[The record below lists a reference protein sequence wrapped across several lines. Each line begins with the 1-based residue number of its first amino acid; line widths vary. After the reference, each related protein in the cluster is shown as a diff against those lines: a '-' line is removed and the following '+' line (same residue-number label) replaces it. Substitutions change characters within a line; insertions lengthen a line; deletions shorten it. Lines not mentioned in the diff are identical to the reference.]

1 MFVTAQRLAR
11 GIERLRLFLLLPVD
25 TETGDHEIALEA
37 LHDFCFDA
45 AQRCTLPSHLEDNR
59 GLHRRCIGCEEGE
72 HHITSTAKSTTR
84 RSAHT
89 TAKET

>member
-1 MFVTAQRLAR
+1 MFVTAQCLAR
-11 GIERLRLFLLLPVD
+11 GTECLRLFLLLPVNA
-25 TETGDHEIALEA
+25 ETGDHEIALEA

-59 GLHRRCIGCEEGE
+59 GLHGRCIGCEEGE
-72 HHITSTAKSTTR
+72 HHITSTAISTTK
-84 RSAHT
+84 RSTHI